1 MSDDRPLIAVIG
13 ASGAQGGAVVRALVD
28 RGTYRVRALT
38 RNPDRYAGEADEVVE
53 ADLSRPE
60 TLAAAF
66 EGAYGAFVV
75 TNFWEPGSDEV
86 AHGGAAVAAAK
97 AAGVQHF
104 VWSTLPDVDALS
116 GGRYKVDHFT
126 DKAHVDPLVRDAG
139 FAHHTF
145 VQPPFYFENL
155 NTVMAAQPL
164 PDGRVGWVMPI
175 PGGARVVH
183 GGSVRDVGGVVAG
196 AFENPDRVGDG
207 AYLSPAAGLTS
218 FDEMVATLD
227 AQGHDY
233 AFQEVPAEVFSTF
246 FPGAAEMAQMLA
258 YWQEF
263 TYLGPDA
270 EEKMALARE
279 ITTGRITDFATWATE
294 NMPIT

>member
-38 RNPDRYAGEADEVVE
+38 RNPDRYAGDTDEVVE
-53 ADLSRPE
+53 ADLGKPE

-75 TNFWEPGSDEV
+75 TSFWEPGSDEV

-126 DKAHVDPLVRDAG
+126 HKAHVDPLVRDAG
-139 FAHHTF
+139 FTHHTF

-164 PDGRVGWVMPI
+164 PDGRMGWVMPI
-175 PGGARVVH
+175 PGDARVVH
-183 GGSVRDVGGVVAG
+183 GGSVRDVGGVVTG

-207 AYLSPAAGLTS
+207 AYVSSAAGLTS

-227 AQGHDY
+227 AQGHHY
-233 AFQEVPAEVFSTF
+233 GFQEVPAEVFSTF
-246 FPGAAEMAQMLA
+246 FPGAEEMAQMLA

-279 ITTGRITDFATWATE
+279 ITTGRITDFATWASE
-294 NMPIT
+294 NMPVT

>member
-13 ASGAQGGAVVRALVD
+13 ASGAQGGSVVRALRE
-28 RGTYRVRALT
+28 RGTFRVRALT

-66 EGAYGAFVV
+66 EGAHGAFVV
-75 TNFWEPGSDEV
+75 TSFWEPGSDEE

-126 DKAHVDPLVRDAG
+126 HKAQVDPLVRDAG
-139 FAHHTF
+139 FTHHTF

-155 NTVMAAQPL
+155 VTVMVAQPL
-164 PDGRVGWVMPI
+164 PDGRMGWVMPI
-175 PGGARVVH
+175 PGDARVVH
-183 GGSVRDVGGVVAG
+183 AGSVGDVGGVVSG

-207 AYLSPAAGLTS
+207 AYVSSAAGLTS
-218 FDEMVATLD
+218 FDEMVATLNE
-227 AQGHDY
+227 QGHDY

-246 FPGAAEMAQMLA
+246 FPGAEEMAQMLA

-263 TYLGPDA
+263 SYLGPDA
-270 EEKMALARE
+270 EAKMSLGRE
-279 ITTGRITDFATWATE
+279 ITTGRVTDFATWAAE
-294 NMPIT
+294 NMPVT